1 MAKDYSK
8 LFDTR
13 HLHTDLKKRS
23 LKSGAVT
30 LTSQGM
36 MFVIQLASTMI
47 LARILTPQDYG
58 MMAMVVSIT
67 GLASILSNLGLSTA
81 TIQRAEITHEQVST
95 LFWINTAIG
104 ALVTVVIASLSPVVA
119 WFYQTPELVWMMLA
133 LSSNFFI
140 NGMTVQHS
148 ALLNRQMKFYAL
160 AKIQVLSTLIGI
172 VSAVVAAKYGLGYWA
187 LVINSVVTSV
197 TSVIGTWF
205 SSGWMPGMPR
215 KSAEVKA
222 MVKFGSDIVGFN
234 IINYFSR
241 NLDNILIGRY
251 HGSAELGFYSKAY
264 QLLMMPITNLRDPM
278 NRVAMPALSKL
289 QNEPIHYRNYY
300 KKYISILAFVSMPL
314 VVFMF
319 VCSEQIVSLLLGEQW
334 LEASEIF
341 RLLAIAAFIQ
351 PVSTTWGLLLIS
363 SGKSKRYLR
372 LGLFNSVFI
381 SISFGCG
388 LAWGAKGVAISY
400 AIATY
405 LLLYPTL
412 VYSMFDSSVTVRDFF
427 SSIFKPLLSSLFMG
441 ASCWYFLAIIPDYP
455 EFFTIAMCT
464 IFSVIVYFL
473 SIIAIS
479 LGIRDIKEYFYYFKV
494 VFSKESNRA

>member
-8 LFDTR
+8 LFDTK

-172 VSAVVAAKYGLGYWA
+172 ASAIVAAKYGLGYWA

-197 TSVIGTWF
+197 TSVIGTWL
-205 SSGWMPGMPR
+205 SSGWMPGLPR
-215 KSAEVKA
+215 KSSEVKS

-234 IINYFSR
+234 FINYFAR

-251 HGSAELGFYSKAY
+251 HGSAELGLYGKAY

-278 NRVAMPALSKL
+278 SKVAMPSLSRL
-289 QNEPIHYRNYY
+289 QHDSEQYRNYY
-300 KKYISILAFVSMPL
+300 KKFLTILCFVSMPL

-319 VCSEQIVSLLLGEQW
+319 VFAENIIDFFLGSQW
-334 LEASEIF
+334 IGATEIF
-341 RLLAIAAFIQ
+341 QILAIVAFAQ
-351 PVSTTWGLLLIS
+351 SATSTRGLVLLTT
-363 SGKSKRYLR
+363 GKSRKYLII
-372 LGLFNSVFI
+372 GAASSVI
-381 SISFGCG
+381 VCISFIVG
-388 LAWGAKGVAISY
+388 LPWGAKGVAVGY
-400 AIATY
+400 ATATY
-405 LLLYPTL
+405 LKFYPFLYFSFKGTPICFMDFMSAISKSMISSLIMGLVCFYFNSALLG
-412 VYSMFDSSVTVRDFF
+412 VSDFYILIICF
-427 SSIFKPLLSSLFMG
+427 FIGFTTYLLS
-441 ASCWYFLAIIPDYP
+441 YFLLPNGKREII
-455 EFFTIAMCT
+455 E
-464 IFSVIVYFL
+464 IFSYCRMIF
-473 SIIAIS
+473 
-479 LGIRDIKEYFYYFKV
+479 DKMK
-494 VFSKESNRA
+494 

>member
-8 LFDTR
+8 LFDTK

-133 LSSNFFI
+133 LSSNFLI

-172 VSAVVAAKYGLGYWA
+172 GSAIVAAKYGMSYWA

-197 TSVIGTWF
+197 TSAIGMWL

-215 KSAEVKA
+215 KSAEVRA
-222 MVKFGSDIVGFN
+222 MVKFGADIVGFN

-251 HGSAELGFYSKAY
+251 HGGAELGFYSKAY

-278 NRVAMPALSKL
+278 NRIAMPALSRL
-289 QNEPIHYRNYY
+289 QNDPEKYKDYY
-300 KKYISILAFVSMPL
+300 KKYISILSFVTMPL
-314 VVFMF
+314 VVFLF
-319 VCSEQIVSLLLGEQW
+319 VFSDSIINIFLGEKWLPSSELFKILAIVS
-334 LEASEIF
+334 
-341 RLLAIAAFIQ
+341 FIQ
-351 PVSTTWGLLLIS
+351 PASSTRGLVLLTTGQSRKYLILGLIS
-363 SGKSKRYLR
+363 SVIVCS
-372 LGLFNSVFI
+372 
-381 SISFGCG
+381 SFAIGVY
-388 LAWGAKGVAISY
+388 WGARGVAIAY
-400 AIATY
+400 AIETY
-405 LLLYPTL
+405 VFLAPLLMYSFYKTPVSFVDFIDSVYVPALSSFIMGGVCYFFYDNVNFVNDYYL
-412 VYSMFDSSVTVRDFF
+412 VLFGLVIALGAYIFSFFIFPGGNQKLSDFF
-427 SSIFKPLLSSLFMG
+427 S
-441 ASCWYFLAIIPDYP
+441 Y
-455 EFFTIAMCT
+455 
-464 IFSVIVYFL
+464 
-473 SIIAIS
+473 
-479 LGIRDIKEYFYYFKV
+479 IKKL
-494 VFSKESNRA
+494 KK

>member
-13 HLHTDLKKRS
+13 HLNTDLKKRS

-47 LARILTPQDYG
+47 LSRILTPDDYG

-104 ALVTVVIASLSPVVA
+104 ALVTVVIASFSPVVA
-119 WFYQTPELVWMMLA
+119 WFYKTPELVWMMLA
-133 LSSNFFI
+133 LSSNFLI

-172 VSAVVAAKYGLGYWA
+172 ASAIVAAKYGLGYWA
-187 LVINSVVTSV
+187 LVINSVVTAL
-197 TSVIGTWF
+197 TIAIGTWL
-205 SSGWMPGMPR
+205 SSGWMPGVPR

-222 MVKFGSDIVGFN
+222 MVKFGSDLVGFN

-278 NRVAMPALSKL
+278 NRVAMPALSRL
-289 QNEPIHYRNYY
+289 QNDPAQYRNYY
-300 KKYISILAFVSMPL
+300 MKFVSILSFISMPL
-314 VVFMF
+314 VVYLF
-319 VCSEQIVSLLLGEQW
+319 VCSDQVIYLLLGEQW
-334 LEASEIF
+334 EGASEIF
-341 RLLAIAAFIQ
+341 KILAIVSFLQ
-351 PVSTTWGLLLIS
+351 PLTSSRGLVLITT
-363 SGKSKRYLR
+363 GKSRRYLV
-372 LGLFNSVFI
+372 LGAITSFVLC
-381 SISFGCG
+381 ISFFIGV
-388 LAWGAKGVAISY
+388 LWGAKGVAISY
-400 AIATY
+400 AVGVY
-405 LLLYPTL
+405 LIVFPSLYL
-412 VYSMFDSSVTVRDFF
+412 
-427 SSIFKPLLSSLFMG
+427 
-441 ASCWYFLAIIPDYP
+441 
-455 EFFTIAMCT
+455 
-464 IFSVIVYFL
+464 
-473 SIIAIS
+473 
-479 LGIRDIKEYFYYFKV
+479 
-494 VFSKESNRA
+494 

>member
-8 LFDTR
+8 LFDTK
-13 HLHTDLKKRS
+13 HLNADLKKRS

-58 MMAMVVSIT
+58 KLAMVVSIT

-172 VSAVVAAKYGLGYWA
+172 ASAIVAAKYGLGYWA

-197 TSVIGTWF
+197 ASAIGAWL
-205 SSGWMPGMPR
+205 SSGWMPGIPR

-222 MVKFGSDIVGFN
+222 MVKFGSDLVGFN
-234 IINYFSR
+234 VVNYFSR

-278 NRVAMPALSKL
+278 NKVAMPALSRL
-289 QNEPIHYRNYY
+289 QDDPEEYRDYY
-300 KKYISILAFVSMPL
+300 KKYVSILSFVTMPL
-314 VVFMF
+314 VVFLF
-319 VCSEQIVSLLLGEQW
+319 IFSSTIIKIFLGDKWLLASDLFRILAIVSFMQPATSTRGLVLLTTSQSRKYLFVGFVSSIIVC
-334 LEASEIF
+334 ASFVIG
-341 RLLAIAAFIQ
+341 
-351 PVSTTWGLLLIS
+351 V
-363 SGKSKRYLR
+363 
-372 LGLFNSVFI
+372 N
-381 SISFGCG
+381 
-388 LAWGAKGVAISY
+388 WGARGVAIAY
-400 AIATY
+400 AVETY
-405 LLLYPTL
+405 
-412 VYSMFDSSVTVRDFF
+412 
-427 SSIFKPLLSSLFMG
+427 IFMVPLLMYSFHKTPVNLFDFIDSVYAPILASLFMG
-441 ASCWYFLAIIPDYP
+441 SLCHLFYINANNYNDYCVILIGFIIALISY
-455 EFFTIAMCT
+455 FTIFI
-464 IFSVIVYFL
+464 IFFGGKKQLLYCLDYFKK
-473 SIIAIS
+473 
-479 LGIRDIKEYFYYFKV
+479 IKEKKF
-494 VFSKESNRA
+494 

>member
-8 LFDTR
+8 LFDTK
-13 HLHTDLKKRS
+13 HLQGDLKKRS
-23 LKSGAVT
+23 LRSGAVT

-58 MMAMVVSIT
+58 KLAMVVSIT

-119 WFYQTPELVWMMLA
+119 WFYKTPELVWMMLA

-172 VSAVVAAKYGLGYWA
+172 GSAIVAAKYGLGYWA

-197 TSVIGTWF
+197 TSVIGTWL

-234 IINYFSR
+234 VINYFSR
-241 NLDNILIGRY
+241 NLDNILIGKVY
-251 HGSAELGFYSKAY
+251 GGTDLGLYSKAY
-264 QLLMMPITNLRDPM
+264 QLLMMPIKNLRDPM
-278 NRVAMPALSKL
+278 TRVATPALSRL
-289 QNEPIHYRNYY
+289 QHCPLQYRNYY
-300 KKYISILAFVSMPL
+300 LKFISVLAIVSMPL
-314 VVFMF
+314 VVFMY
-319 VCSEQIVSLLLGEQW
+319 VCSDQIIVLFLGSQW
-334 LEASEIF
+334 VGASDLF
-341 RLLAIAAFIQ
+341 RILAISAFIQ
-351 PVSTTWGLLLIS
+351 PVGTTWGVILLS
-363 SGKSKRYLR
+363 SGRSRCYLKW
-372 LGLFNSVFI
+372 GLFNSVAISAAFI
-381 SISFGCG
+381 IG
-388 LAWGAKGVAISY
+388 LPWGASGVAIAY
-400 AIATY
+400 AIVNYVMLFPSLIYSFKETEIRTFDFVVTIWKPVTAS
-405 LLLYPTL
+405 LGMGIVAWL
-412 VYSMFDSSVTVRDFF
+412 VLQACYECSNPVVLMTSFI
-427 SSIFKPLLSSLFMG
+427 SSILCYPVIITILAGGTSEIRQYYS
-441 ASCWYFLAIIPDYP
+441 YFRL
-455 EFFTIAMCT
+455 
-464 IFSVIVYFL
+464 
-473 SIIAIS
+473 
-479 LGIRDIKEYFYYFKV
+479 
-494 VFSKESNRA
+494 VFSKTN